1 MFGKVCGLIQAKEP
15 QSPTSVRT
23 VRKREFSFCLD
34 FNSEKKQMGNC
45 VGHKERGWLKPAKKE
60 NKAEKQTVLMTP
72 PEPLHPAISEALEL
86 SVQEAIHT

>member
-1 MFGKVCGLIQAKEP
+1 
-15 QSPTSVRT
+15 
-23 VRKREFSFCLD
+23 
-34 FNSEKKQMGNC
+34 MGNC

-60 NKAEKQTVLMTP
+60 NKAEKQTVLITP